1 MVKIM
6 VMMMV
11 IMRRG
16 IRHLSVK
23 PKRLVKSLEEPMAN
37 AEAAVRPS
45 LATLIKILINFIF

>member
-37 AEAAVRPS
+37 TEAAVRPS
-45 LATLIKILINFIF
+45 LATLIKILIN